1 MGVEGEE
8 RGTQQGFQLW
18 YLKQALIRV
27 ALLSSDQIILETF
40 LCFLFFSLWLADRQA
55 PVDLKN
61 PKNKYRAD

>member
-40 LCFLFFSLWLADRQA
+40 LCFLFFFFGWRIVKRLWI
-55 PVDLKN
+55 
-61 PKNKYRAD
+61 